1 MRYREYYV
9 IINLDVIVKVIVHC
23 NDHIEREKYL
33 VKDVGGLGPLI

>member
-9 IINLDVIVKVIVHC
+9 IINLVVIVNIHC